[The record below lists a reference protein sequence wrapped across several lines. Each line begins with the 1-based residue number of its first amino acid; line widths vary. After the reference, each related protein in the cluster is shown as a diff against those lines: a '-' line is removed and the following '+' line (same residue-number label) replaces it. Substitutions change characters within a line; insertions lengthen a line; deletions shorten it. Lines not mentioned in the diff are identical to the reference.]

1 MMVGYSTAHEKS
13 RLNSKVYNTDTEL
26 LATGVSTGTERVAT
40 QWTTIM
46 LKEIGNDPCH
56 WYL

>member
-1 MMVGYSTAHEKS
+1 MGYSTAHEKS